1 MKQTAVRGFIA
12 TNPRN
17 TLMRTWLGESH
28 SNNTRAPPM
37 AVSRLEQKTDF
48 KRLLSLKDP
57 FVRDEETPLESRKN
71 ILIKADIIIPGNGK
85 TFRVREQ

>member
-1 MKQTAVRGFIA
+1 
-12 TNPRN
+12 
-17 TLMRTWLGESH
+17 
-28 SNNTRAPPM
+28 M